1 MHWTYTNYYDECR
14 SLVDSTPEARIVFLH
29 YNVLI
34 YSLHAAV
41 LYGFRFGL
49 LFRSRDCPGA
59 SDDGSKSVKAVVN
72 LHRRVN
78 YLVQR

>member
-1 MHWTYTNYYDECR
+1 MHWTYTNYYVRMYECR
-14 SLVDSTPEARIVFLH
+14 SLGLTRIVFLH

-49 LFRSRDCPGA
+49 FRSRALDDSLA
-59 SDDGSKSVKAVVN
+59 SLKRGLNVI
-72 LHRRVN
+72 R
-78 YLVQR
+78 

>member
-1 MHWTYTNYYDECR
+1 MYECR
-14 SLVDSTPEARIVFLH
+14 RLGLTPVSYLN

-34 YSLHAAV
+34 YPTVYTPHAAV

-49 LFRSRDCPGA
+49 LFPSRDCPGA

-72 LHRRVN
+72 LHVN
-78 YLVQR
+78 SLYKDERDRT